1 MRTDGLTD
9 RQTDVHDE
17 DNSRFRNFANG
28 SKKAVSYLTV
38 SLYVSDC
45 HNNKPPSL
53 STALT
58 NCFLKWEH
66 FVLCGVGN
74 KFSYT
79 VYISVS
85 PVIEAMNAF
94 I

>member
-9 RQTDVHDE
+9 RQTDVHNE

-28 SKKAVSYLTV
+28 PKEALSYLTV
-38 SLYVSDC
+38 SLYVSDDC

-58 NCFLKWEH
+58 NWFLKWEN
-66 FVLCGVGN
+66 FVLCGVGT

-79 VYISVS
+79 V
-85 PVIEAMNAF
+85 
-94 I
+94 